1 MGSFSINT
9 NVASLQAENY
19 LTQTQQFQNQTINEV
34 TSGLRIVNS
43 GDDAAGLAIANGD
56 RSTEAVLT
64 QGIQNA
70 TNGQNELQTADSGMS
85 SIGNLLDTARSL
97 ATESASGT
105 FTGDR
110 TVLNTEFQSVLTEI
124 NRQAQAIGLNTGGS
138 LATNLSVF
146 IGGGQSSNG
155 ISAATNG
162 SVGVDLSQATVD
174 AKSLGLEGVVAS
186 GAAGTDIG
194 TGSTTS
200 VAAILANTANQASIT
215 NNTTNFTFTGP
226 GFSNTS
232 GGNTITVAVNLN
244 GVTDANSLVTAVN
257 AAIQAA
263 GNGDSQQATAFKNAN
278 VTAALNTDSTGKEQ
292 LTFNSAST
300 AFQVQGGDQV
310 ATALLGNFSTAAGA
324 AVGTGNVANVVAAA
338 GQNFAAPDAA
348 TTVQLQITG
357 AGLTGTQGDIS
368 VALATTDT
376 GTTAVAKLNTAIAG
390 NSALAATGIVAS
402 LNSAG
407 AIQLTGKA
415 GSSFQVATA
424 GDVNNSLGFGTYMN
438 SDGIAGGAGN
448 FNYSTL
454 TAAAASVAGTQGVQ
468 ISLNGGAT
476 IDLGQITSSATEAVA
491 LSNLNAAFAGN
502 AALSA
507 AGIVA
512 VDNGAGK
519 ITIKSDTATPTNFRL
534 NLYGGTS
541 NAFGF
546 GATDGV
552 SAASTSDVLDPGVAT
567 AAGSQNVSITL
578 ANGQV
583 ANLGKL
589 TASGTEATD
598 IATLNAA
605 FAANTLT
612 GSHGANLVA
621 ADDGGG
627 FIAITSTAGANATVT
642 NFTLNFSG
650 GTANAWGYGTTLG
663 TASNTS
669 STAGTASQYSA
680 LNVVDSAGAQ
690 QAQNATGNAVYQF
703 TGLTNTGDSQTITLS
718 AVDAS
723 GAQHT
728 LNVNLNTTNASTLD
742 QAVNTINTAIAASN
756 DTTLEQ
762 IGAFK
767 QEGTAG
773 NTNGVEGITFMDAGG
788 AFKVSLGASPAS
800 SVSGVSVGIANPTS
814 GASGGAVFTSTANGT
829 GSTADISNIATA
841 TAAVTALANAVSALG
856 TAQAAVGN
864 GENSLTYAINL
875 ASSQLTNLA
884 ASESSI
890 RDANMATESAN
901 LTKSQIQLQ
910 AGIAALSQANSAPQ
924 QILTLLQH

>member
-1 MGSFSINT
+1 MSFSINT
-9 NVASLQAENY
+9 NIASLQAENY
-19 LTQTQQFQNQTINEV
+19 LTQTSNFQSQTINEV

-70 TNGQNELQTADSGMS
+70 TNGQNELQIADGGMS

-110 TVLNTEFQSVLTEI
+110 TVLNTEFQSVLGEI
-124 NRQAQAIGLNTGGS
+124 NRQAQAIGLNSGGS

-146 IGGGQSSNG
+146 VGGGQESNG
-155 ISAATNG
+155 VSATTNG

-174 AKSLGLEGVVAS
+174 AKSLGLEGVQ
-186 GAAGTDIG
+186 AAGKTGTDIG
-194 TGSTTS
+194 DGSTTS
-200 VAAILANTANQASIT
+200 VAAILANSTNQASIS
-215 NNTTNFTFTGP
+215 NNTTDFSFTGP
-226 GFSNTS
+226 GFANTS

-244 GVTDANSLVTAVN
+244 GVTDTNTLVTAVN

-263 GNGDSQQATAFKNAN
+263 GNGNSQQATAFKNAN
-278 VTAALNTDSTGKEQ
+278 VTAAINTDASGKSQ

-310 ATALLGNFSTAAGA
+310 ATALMGNFS
-324 AVGTGNVANVVAAA
+324 GTMVGNVANVTATGAAFGAAVA
-338 GQNFAAPDAA
+338 Q
-348 TTVQLQITG
+348 TVGFNITG
-357 AGLTGTQGDIS
+357 AGLTGAQGAFN
-368 VALATTDT
+368 V
-376 GTTAVAKLNTAIAG
+376 TTAVGDTAASTAAKINTAIAG
-390 NSALAATGIVAS
+390 NALLKATGITAS
-402 LNSAG
+402 ANSG
-407 AIQLTGKA
+407 GTAIQFTGKA
-415 GSSFQVATA
+415 GQSFQVTTS
-424 GDVNNSLGFGTYMN
+424 GDVGNTLGFGTY
-438 SDGIAGGAGN
+438 GAQATTFTG
-448 FNYSTL
+448 
-454 TAAAASVAGTQGVQ
+454 AAAVAGTQSLQ
-468 ISLNGGAT
+468 ISLNGGASIT
-476 IDLGQITSSATEAVA
+476 LGPLTSTASEANN
-491 LSNLNAAFAGN
+491 LSVLNAAFSAN

-512 VDNGAGK
+512 VDPGATGD
-519 ITIKSDTATPTNFRL
+519 ITIKSSNGTDFRL
-534 NLYGGTS
+534 NAVGGAT

-546 GATDGV
+546 GNAGV
-552 SAASTSDVLDPGVAT
+552 TSTGSTASTY
-567 AAGSQNVSITL
+567 AAQDS
-578 ANGQV
+578 
-583 ANLGKL
+583 
-589 TASGTEATD
+589 
-598 IATLNAA
+598 
-605 FAANTLT
+605 
-612 GSHGANLVA
+612 
-621 ADDGGG
+621 
-627 FIAITSTAGANATVT
+627 
-642 NFTLNFSG
+642 
-650 GTANAWGYGTTLG
+650 
-663 TASNTS
+663 
-669 STAGTASQYSA
+669 
-680 LNVVDSAGAQ
+680 VDSAGAQ

-703 TGLTNTGDSQTITLS
+703 TGLTNTGDAQTVTLS

-728 LNVNLNTTNASTLD
+728 LNVNLNTSNASTLD
-742 QAVNTINTAIAASN
+742 QAVGTINTAIAASN

-773 NTNGVEGITFMDAGG
+773 NTASVEGMSFMSAGSG
-788 AFKVSLGASPAS
+788 FKVSLGASPAS
-800 SVSGVSVGIANPTS
+800 SVSGVSAGIADPTS
-814 GASGGAVFTSTANGT
+814 GASGGAVFTSVANGT

-841 TAAVTALANAVSALG
+841 TAAVSALATAVSTLG